1 VGDKMLKVDNVT
13 KYYGSLKAVNN
24 LSFEVNEGE
33 IFGLLGLNGAGKTTT
48 FRMIMGLIDDY
59 SGSITLNN
67 QKIDYSITDSI
78 GFLTEERSLLT
89 KLTVLEQVKFYG
101 ILKGMEEEKIE
112 KELDKLLKI
121 LGISEYKNKK
131 IKELSK
137 GNQQKIQLI
146 TAIIHK
152 PKLLI
157 LDEPFSGL
165 DPLNV
170 ELFKKL
176 ILDLKK
182 NGSMIIFSSHRMEHV
197 ELFCEKLVILV
208 KGKAVISGYL
218 KDIKKQYG
226 QKIISVIGD
235 IDKEEISKQ
244 KGVLKI
250 DKIKD
255 EYKINIE
262 NEKYIKSLFKAIS
275 KYDNITKFTVED
287 PSLNEIFVSVVGE
300 KYDD

>member
-1 VGDKMLKVDNVT
+1 MMLKVEHVT
-13 KYYGSLKAVNN
+13 KYYDELKAVDD
-24 LSFEVNEGE
+24 LSFSVDKGE

-59 SGSITLNN
+59 TGSITLNGK
-67 QKIDYSITDSI
+67 KIDYSVTDEI

-101 ILKGMEEEKIE
+101 VLKGLSESEAERR
-112 KELDKLLKI
+112 LDVLLDE
-121 LGISEYKNKK
+121 LGISMYKNRK

-165 DPLNV
+165 DPINV
-170 ELFKKL
+170 ELFKKI

-182 NGSMIIFSSHRMEHV
+182 NGTMIIFSSHRMEHV
-197 ELFCEKLVILV
+197 EMFCEKLLILV
-208 KGKAVISGYL
+208 KGKSILSGNL
-218 KDIKKQYG
+218 KDIKKSFRK
-226 QKIISVIGD
+226 KIINVCGD
-235 IDKEEISKQ
+235 IDVDDLKKQEGVLDVELVSSTYRVSIADSSYVKPLFKYISKC
-244 KGVLKI
+244 
-250 DKIKD
+250 
-255 EYKINIE
+255 
-262 NEKYIKSLFKAIS
+262 
-275 KYDNITKFTVED
+275 DNIVKFSVED
-287 PSLNEIFVSVVGE
+287 ASLNDIFVSIVGE
-300 KYDD
+300 KYEG